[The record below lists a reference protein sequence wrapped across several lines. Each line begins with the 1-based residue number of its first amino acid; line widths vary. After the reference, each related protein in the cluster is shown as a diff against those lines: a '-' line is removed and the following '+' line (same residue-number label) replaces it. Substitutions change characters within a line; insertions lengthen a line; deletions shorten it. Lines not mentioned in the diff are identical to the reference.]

1 MIKEFSYVEVK
12 NDKKFT
18 TPSREVKKGSRG
30 YVVDVVK
37 NSRGEIGYLVEID
50 NKIFDFIECE
60 LIVIK

>member
-12 NDKKFT
+12 NDKKFI
-18 TPSREVKKGSRG
+18 TPYREVKKGSRG

-37 NSRGEIGYLVEID
+37 NNKGEIGYLVEID
-50 NKIFDFIECE
+50 SKIFDFVECE